1 MLFTSKSKINQ
12 KEIQNLFSGYHAKK
26 KRVIQTE
33 RDKKEKCDP
42 PNPACNYEHHL
53 GVYAEF
59 IISYLMSFQIS

>member
-1 MLFTSKSKINQ
+1 MQ
-12 KEIQNLFSGYHAKK
+12 KK
-26 KRVIQTE
+26 KRVIQKE
-33 RDKKEKCDP
+33 RDKKEKYDP